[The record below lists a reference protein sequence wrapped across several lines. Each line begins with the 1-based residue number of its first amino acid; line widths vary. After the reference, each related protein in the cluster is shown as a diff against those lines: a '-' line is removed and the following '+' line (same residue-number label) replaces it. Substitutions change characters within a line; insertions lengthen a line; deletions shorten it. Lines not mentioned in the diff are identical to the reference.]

1 MNYAKSKEAKLKKRK
16 ILLDEVQK
24 RYAKNTFDAIKMVDV
39 AAGCKV
45 SKGTIFNYF
54 ESKETLFLTLLM
66 REYGKWFDGLYQRI
80 QGADPMD
87 EGAFVNL
94 VLNYVD
100 VSLSE
105 NEQLFHL
112 IGLSHSR
119 LEHNVSLRLAE
130 QYRRFINDKVTG
142 IGYLV
147 SAKVPDVSQIQSI
160 KMMMT
165 LHTLIVGHG
174 QMALLPEVMTKELPL
189 DELEMYEVDF
199 RVTLI
204 ETLKVY
210 LRGLFR
216 SHRNH

>member
-1 MNYAKSKEAKLKKRK
+1 MIYAKSKEAKLKKRK

-24 RYAKNTFDAIKMVDV
+24 RYAKNTFDTIKMVDV

-45 SKGTIFNYF
+45 SKGTVFNYF
-54 ESKETLFLTLLM
+54 ESKETLFLTLLI

-80 QGADPMD
+80 QGAETLE

-100 VSLSE
+100 ISLRE

-112 IGLSHSR
+112 IGLGHSR

-142 IGYLV
+142 IGYLLATRV
-147 SAKVPDVSQIQSI
+147 TDVSQIQSI

-165 LHTLIVGHG
+165 LHTLFVGHG
-174 QMALLPEVMTKELPL
+174 QMALLPEVMIKELPL

-216 SHRNH
+216 VNK